1 MVEMLI
7 VMSREPSVAEI
18 ARVTAYAEQMDCQAN
33 ITRNEHQTIIGVTG
47 SRSCGAVALN
57 AIRAAQQSFGGCPS
71 LRDRTFLAWR
81 RALWWR
87 CLNRGI
93 VGREA

>member
-1 MVEMLI
+1 ML
-7 VMSREPSVAEI
+7 VAMSREPSVAEI
-18 ARVTAYAEQMDCQAN
+18 ASVTARVDQMDCQAN
-33 ITRNEHQTIIGVTG
+33 ITRNEHQTIIGATG

-57 AIRAAQQSFGGCPS
+57 AIRAAQQSFDGCPS
-71 LRDRTFLAWR
+71 LRDRTFLVWR

-87 CLNRGI
+87 YLNGGI

>member
-1 MVEMLI
+1 MLI

-18 ARVTAYAEQMDCQAN
+18 ARVTAYAAQMDCQAN
-33 ITRNEHQTIIGVTG
+33 ITCDECQTIIGVSG
-47 SRSCGAVALN
+47 IRGYRAVALN
-57 AIRAAQQSFGGCPS
+57 AIRAAQQSFGSCPS